1 MTMLDVV
8 EHLTPGEL
16 DAALR
21 EARRILRPGGRLFV
35 HTLPNASIYRVT
47 YRIQRWSR
55 PGRWRAWAA
64 DPRNEHELRM
74 HVNEQTV
81 PSLRQALRRA
91 GFERP
96 AVWLG
101 QWMHTTFVP
110 DNRAARLYHRLAAR
124 RLTRPLG
131 AGDIWARAGR

>member
-1 MTMLDVV
+1 
-8 EHLTPGEL
+8 
-16 DAALR
+16 
-21 EARRILRPGGRLFV
+21 
-35 HTLPNASIYRVT
+35 
-47 YRIQRWSR
+47 
-55 PGRWRAWAA
+55 
-64 DPRNEHELRM
+64 M